1 MKQRALHKRFSL
13 YFPFVCRLCLI
24 RAKIKRKSP
33 DKGKRSERRKFV
45 RVFDYCALSEKL
57 WETEIVNYTNLIH
70 EYKGKQELYI
80 RQNPMK
86 LEKLV
91 EIAKIQSTESSNRIE
106 RIVTTASRIRALV
119 QEKRRQG
126 TGMSMRLLDTGMC

>member
-1 MKQRALHKRFSL
+1 MSL
-13 YFPFVCRLCLI
+13 CLSTYCLI

-80 RQNPMK
+80 RQKPME
-86 LEKLV
+86 LE
-91 EIAKIQSTESSNRIE
+91 N
-106 RIVTTASRIRALV
+106 
-119 QEKRRQG
+119 
-126 TGMSMRLLDTGMC
+126 